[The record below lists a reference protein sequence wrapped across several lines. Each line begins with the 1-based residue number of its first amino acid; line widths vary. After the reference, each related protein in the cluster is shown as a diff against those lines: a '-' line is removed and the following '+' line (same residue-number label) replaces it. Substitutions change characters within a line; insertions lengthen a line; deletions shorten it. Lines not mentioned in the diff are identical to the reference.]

1 MSLIEA
7 LMILVCLRYEKE
19 IGEKKLVVWKGWKFF
34 LVLLWSMSLEMF
46 CRVDK

>member
-19 IGEKKLVVWKGWKFF
+19 IGERKNWLSGRDGNFF
-34 LVLLWSMSLEMF
+34 
-46 CRVDK
+46 

>member
-19 IGEKKLVVWKGWKFF
+19 IGERNWLSGKDRNFF
-34 LVLLWSMSLEMF
+34 
-46 CRVDK
+46 